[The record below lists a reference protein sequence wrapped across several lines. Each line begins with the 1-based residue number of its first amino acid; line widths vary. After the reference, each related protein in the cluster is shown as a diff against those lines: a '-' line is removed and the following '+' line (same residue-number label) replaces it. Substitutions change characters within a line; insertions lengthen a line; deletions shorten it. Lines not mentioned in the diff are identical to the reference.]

1 MKLKLLLLFLLGSVG
16 FCHAAF
22 DPARDPFVLGFYSA
36 DPMSDKTMELIKS
49 TGAEYIHSYNA
60 WKQTPVTRQLDLAQK
75 HDLKVIYDLGSHARL
90 GKEKL
95 RKANWQEDML
105 ATVKAVKDH
114 PALAIW
120 YLWDEPS
127 TAMLR
132 TLRELRKL
140 VKTQSSVPSAIV
152 IHERSN
158 YWDSRGHSDIWM
170 VDNYPVRGEVY
181 PDAPLKWHSRMMR
194 NAAASYNY
202 KGTPFIAVM
211 QAMDFSCFKSNIKVK
226 ENLQR
231 LRFPNTEEMRF
242 MVYSDFC
249 YGVRGMLFYS
259 FYHCHIDRPEGK
271 KFFEEVLRPMMLE
284 IKEFTTMLPEVWN
297 VTVRN
302 SKKIDLANKVSF
314 AYFKRPEKSFI
325 ILVNDTNEKRDLKVD
340 LTEYDNMPADGKLV
354 PWKFTRQAGT
364 LQNRILKVSNAN
376 PWEVFVWEVK

>member
-1 MKLKLLLLFLLGSVG
+1 MKNSLLLLLLAG
-16 FCHAAF
+16 FAAVCQGAF
-22 DPARDPFVLGFYSA
+22 DHAKDPFVLGFYSA
-36 DPMSDKTMELIKS
+36 DPMNDKTMELVKS

-60 WKQTPVTRQLDLAQK
+60 WKQLPPTRQLDLAQK
-75 HDLKVIYDLGSHARL
+75 HGLKVIYDLGSHARL
-90 GKEKL
+90 GKESL

-105 ATVKAVKDH
+105 STVKAVKDH

-120 YLWDEPS
+120 YLWDEPA
-127 TAMLR
+127 TAMLK

-140 VKTQSSVPSAIV
+140 VKSQSPVPSAIV

-170 VDNYPVRGEVY
+170 VDNYPVRGEVW

-211 QAMDFSCFKSNIKVK
+211 QATDFSCFKSNIKVK
-226 ENLQR
+226 ENLAR
-231 LRFPNTEEMRF
+231 LRYPNMDEMRF

-259 FYHCHIDRPEGK
+259 LYHCHIDRPEGK
-271 KFFEEVLRPMMLE
+271 KFFGEVLRPMMLE
-284 IKEFTTMLPEVWN
+284 IKEFTTLLPEIWH

-314 AYFKRPEKSFI
+314 AYFKRAEKSFI
-325 ILVNDTNEKRDLKVD
+325 ILVNDTAEKRDIKVD
-340 LTEYDNMPADGKLV
+340 LSEYEQMPSTGKLV
-354 PWKFTRQAGT
+354 PWKFTSQSGT
-364 LQNRILKVSNAN
+364 LQKRILQVNNAK